1 MKSVAVWPAAAD
13 GLRKAPARK
22 LPATWP
28 TPIAAA
34 PEPGL
39 SISVEIFIALSS
51 GLISALGVW
60 FKLKSTVQI
69 QKLMIDNI
77 ETNLKN
83 AHERITNLK
92 TTVEANKEKNETAVA
107 DLKAEISAM
116 EMRIIK
122 AIHEIGK

>member
-1 MKSVAVWPAAAD
+1 MD
-13 GLRKAPARK
+13 
-22 LPATWP
+22 
-28 TPIAAA
+28 
-34 PEPGL
+34 GL

-92 TTVEANKEKNETAVA
+92 NTVEANREKNETAVA
-107 DLKAEISAM
+107 DLKKEMSEM

-122 AIHEIGK
+122 AIHEISNK

>member
-1 MKSVAVWPAAAD
+1 MN
-13 GLRKAPARK
+13 
-22 LPATWP
+22 
-28 TPIAAA
+28 
-34 PEPGL
+34 GL
-39 SISVEIFIALSS
+39 SISVEIFIAVTS
-51 GLISALGVW
+51 GIISALGVW
-60 FKLKSTVQI
+60 FKLKSTVQL

-107 DLKAEISAM
+107 DLKKEMSEM

>member
-1 MKSVAVWPAAAD
+1 MDS
-13 GLRKAPARK
+13 
-22 LPATWP
+22 
-28 TPIAAA
+28 
-34 PEPGL
+34 L

-60 FKLKSTVQI
+60 FKLKSTVQL
-69 QKLMIDNI
+69 QKLMIDNM
-77 ETNLKN
+77 EANVKN

-92 TTVEANKEKNETAVA
+92 TTVEANKEKNETAVS
-107 DLKAEISAM
+107 DLKSEISAM

>member
-1 MKSVAVWPAAAD
+1 MD
-13 GLRKAPARK
+13 GL
-22 LPATWP
+22 T
-28 TPIAAA
+28 
-34 PEPGL
+34 
-39 SISVEIFIALSS
+39 ISVEIFIAITS
-51 GLISALGVW
+51 GIISALGVW

-92 TTVEANKEKNETAVA
+92 TIVEANKEKNETAVS

>member
-1 MKSVAVWPAAAD
+1 MD
-13 GLRKAPARK
+13 
-22 LPATWP
+22 
-28 TPIAAA
+28 
-34 PEPGL
+34 GL

-69 QKLMIDNI
+69 QKLMINNI
-77 ETNLKN
+77 EANLKN

-92 TTVEANKEKNETAVA
+92 NTVEANREKNETAVA
-107 DLKAEISAM
+107 DLKSEISAM

-122 AIHEIGK
+122 AIHEISNK

>member
-1 MKSVAVWPAAAD
+1 MN
-13 GLRKAPARK
+13 GL
-22 LPATWP
+22 T
-28 TPIAAA
+28 
-34 PEPGL
+34 
-39 SISVEIFIALSS
+39 ISVEIFIAVTS
-51 GLISALGVW
+51 GIISALGVW

-92 TTVEANKEKNETAVA
+92 DTVEANREKNETAVA
-107 DLKAEISAM
+107 DLKKEMSEM

>member
-1 MKSVAVWPAAAD
+1 MD
-13 GLRKAPARK
+13 
-22 LPATWP
+22 
-28 TPIAAA
+28 
-34 PEPGL
+34 GL

-60 FKLKSTVQI
+60 FKLKSTVQL

-92 TTVEANKEKNETAVA
+92 STVETNKEKNETAVS

>member
-1 MKSVAVWPAAAD
+1 MD
-13 GLRKAPARK
+13 
-22 LPATWP
+22 
-28 TPIAAA
+28 
-34 PEPGL
+34 GL

-60 FKLKSTVQI
+60 FKLKSTVQL

-83 AHERITNLK
+83 
-92 TTVEANKEKNETAVA
+92 TVEANREKNETAVA
-107 DLKAEISAM
+107 DLKSEISAM

-122 AIHEIGK
+122 AIHEISNK

>member
-1 MKSVAVWPAAAD
+1 MD
-13 GLRKAPARK
+13 
-22 LPATWP
+22 
-28 TPIAAA
+28 
-34 PEPGL
+34 GL

-69 QKLMIDNI
+69 QKLMINNI
-77 ETNLKN
+77 EDNLKN

-92 TTVEANKEKNETAVA
+92 NTVEANREKNETAVT
-107 DLKAEISAM
+107 DLKSEISAM

-122 AIHEIGK
+122 AIHEISNK

>member
-1 MKSVAVWPAAAD
+1 MD
-13 GLRKAPARK
+13 
-22 LPATWP
+22 
-28 TPIAAA
+28 
-34 PEPGL
+34 GL

-77 ETNLKN
+77 EANLKN

-92 TTVEANKEKNETAVA
+92 NTVEANREKNETAVA
-107 DLKAEISAM
+107 DLKSEISAM

-122 AIHEIGK
+122 AIHEISNK

>member
-1 MKSVAVWPAAAD
+1 MD
-13 GLRKAPARK
+13 
-22 LPATWP
+22 
-28 TPIAAA
+28 
-34 PEPGL
+34 GL

-69 QKLMIDNI
+69 QKLMINNI
-77 ETNLKN
+77 EDNLKN

-92 TTVEANKEKNETAVA
+92 NTVEANREKNETAVA
-107 DLKAEISAM
+107 DLKSEISAM

-122 AIHEIGK
+122 AIHEISNK

>member
-1 MKSVAVWPAAAD
+1 MD
-13 GLRKAPARK
+13 
-22 LPATWP
+22 
-28 TPIAAA
+28 
-34 PEPGL
+34 GL
-39 SISVEIFIALSS
+39 SISVEIFIAITS
-51 GLISALGVW
+51 GIISALGVW

-92 TTVEANKEKNETAVA
+92 STVEANKEKNETAVS

>member
-1 MKSVAVWPAAAD
+1 MDS
-13 GLRKAPARK
+13 
-22 LPATWP
+22 
-28 TPIAAA
+28 
-34 PEPGL
+34 L

-83 AHERITNLK
+83 AHERVTNLK
-92 TTVEANKEKNETAVA
+92 SIVESNREKNENAVA
-107 DLKAEISAM
+107 DLKSEISAM

>member
-1 MKSVAVWPAAAD
+1 MD
-13 GLRKAPARK
+13 
-22 LPATWP
+22 
-28 TPIAAA
+28 
-34 PEPGL
+34 GL

-77 ETNLKN
+77 ENNLKN

-92 TTVEANKEKNETAVA
+92 STVEANRERNETAVA
-107 DLKAEISAM
+107 DLKSEISAM

>member
-1 MKSVAVWPAAAD
+1 MD
-13 GLRKAPARK
+13 
-22 LPATWP
+22 
-28 TPIAAA
+28 
-34 PEPGL
+34 GL

-92 TTVEANKEKNETAVA
+92 NTVEANREKNETAVT
-107 DLKAEISAM
+107 DLKSEISAM

-122 AIHEIGK
+122 AIHEISNK

>member
-1 MKSVAVWPAAAD
+1 MD
-13 GLRKAPARK
+13 
-22 LPATWP
+22 
-28 TPIAAA
+28 
-34 PEPGL
+34 GL

-60 FKLKSTVQI
+60 FKLKSTVQL
-69 QKLMIDNI
+69 QKLMIDNM
-77 ETNLKN
+77 EANVKN

-92 TTVEANKEKNETAVA
+92 ITVEANKEKNETAVS
-107 DLKAEISAM
+107 DLKSEISAM

>member
-1 MKSVAVWPAAAD
+1 MD
-13 GLRKAPARK
+13 
-22 LPATWP
+22 
-28 TPIAAA
+28 
-34 PEPGL
+34 GL

-69 QKLMIDNI
+69 QKIMIDNI
-77 ETNLKN
+77 EINLKN

-92 TTVEANKEKNETAVA
+92 TTVEGNKEKNETAVA
-107 DLKAEISAM
+107 DLKAEMSAM

-122 AIHEIGK
+122 AIHELGK

>member
-1 MKSVAVWPAAAD
+1 MD
-13 GLRKAPARK
+13 
-22 LPATWP
+22 
-28 TPIAAA
+28 
-34 PEPGL
+34 GL

-77 ETNLKN
+77 EANLKN

-92 TTVEANKEKNETAVA
+92 NTVETNREKNETAVSE
-107 DLKAEISAM
+107 LKKEMSEM

>member
-1 MKSVAVWPAAAD
+1 MD
-13 GLRKAPARK
+13 
-22 LPATWP
+22 
-28 TPIAAA
+28 
-34 PEPGL
+34 GL
-39 SISVEIFIALSS
+39 SISIGIFIALSS

-60 FKLKSTVQI
+60 FKLKSTVQL

>member
-1 MKSVAVWPAAAD
+1 MDS
-13 GLRKAPARK
+13 
-22 LPATWP
+22 
-28 TPIAAA
+28 
-34 PEPGL
+34 L

-77 ETNLKN
+77 ETNLKS

-92 TTVEANKEKNETAVA
+92 NTVEANREKNENAVA
-107 DLKAEISAM
+107 DLKKEMSEM

-122 AIHEIGK
+122 AIHEISNK

>member
-1 MKSVAVWPAAAD
+1 MD
-13 GLRKAPARK
+13 GL
-22 LPATWP
+22 T
-28 TPIAAA
+28 
-34 PEPGL
+34 
-39 SISVEIFIALSS
+39 ISVEIFIAITS
-51 GLISALGVW
+51 GIISALGVW

-77 ETNLKN
+77 EANVKN

-92 TTVEANKEKNETAVA
+92 DTVEANREKNETAVA
-107 DLKAEISAM
+107 DLKKEMSEM

>member
-1 MKSVAVWPAAAD
+1 MD
-13 GLRKAPARK
+13 
-22 LPATWP
+22 
-28 TPIAAA
+28 
-34 PEPGL
+34 GL

-60 FKLKSTVQI
+60 FKLKSTVQL
-69 QKLMIDNI
+69 QKLMIDNM
-77 ETNLKN
+77 EANVKN

-92 TTVEANKEKNETAVA
+92 TTVEANKEKNETAVS
-107 DLKAEISAM
+107 DLKSEISAM

>member
-1 MKSVAVWPAAAD
+1 MD
-13 GLRKAPARK
+13 
-22 LPATWP
+22 
-28 TPIAAA
+28 
-34 PEPGL
+34 GL

-60 FKLKSTVQI
+60 FKLKSTVQL

-92 TTVEANKEKNETAVA
+92 TTVENNKEKNETAVS